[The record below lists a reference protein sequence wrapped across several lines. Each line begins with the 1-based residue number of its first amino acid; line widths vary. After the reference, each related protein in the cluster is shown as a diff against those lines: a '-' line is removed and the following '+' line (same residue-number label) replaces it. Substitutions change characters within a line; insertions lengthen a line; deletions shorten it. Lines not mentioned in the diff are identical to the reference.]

1 MIQAIIID
9 DEKKCISLLQ
19 KMLNTA
25 FPEIEII
32 ATTTQPDEGIKL
44 IRIHE
49 PNIVFLDIEMPNKNG
64 FELVEATKDIPYNVV
79 FTTAYQQYA
88 IKAIKF
94 AALDYLLKPIDA
106 DELKEA
112 IFRFKSKQKNEQRD
126 KQLNLLFDNL
136 KSNTSNYNRLSLA
149 TNEGVIFINTADI
162 LYCEASGGYTFFY
175 MKNGDKF
182 ITSKTLKEYEEILVE
197 NHFFRIHHSYLINLS
212 EIKRYIKGD
221 GGTAIMSNNIELPVS
236 KRRKD
241 DFVKKLKL

>member
-1 MIQAIIID
+1 
-9 DEKKCISLLQ
+9 
-19 KMLNTA
+19 
-25 FPEIEII
+25 
-32 ATTTQPDEGIKL
+32 
-44 IRIHE
+44 
-49 PNIVFLDIEMPNKNG
+49 MPNKNG